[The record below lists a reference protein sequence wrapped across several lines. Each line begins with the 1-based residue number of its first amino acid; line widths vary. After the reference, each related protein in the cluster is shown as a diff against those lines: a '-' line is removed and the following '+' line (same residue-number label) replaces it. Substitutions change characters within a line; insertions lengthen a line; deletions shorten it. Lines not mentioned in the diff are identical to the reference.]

1 MEKNNISRQL
11 SSTEEEYDQRQYR
24 LMEER
29 MLNYERG
36 EITLNTLIVDLEVLL
51 GVLHMDDEEWKQSFR
66 SAWWILEEVYAV
78 ALDRERDTLSLEDR
92 ELIKKSIDKLRQL
105 LASKI
110 IEEGTV

>member
-11 SSTEEEYDQRQYR
+11 SATEEEYDQRQYR
-24 LMEER
+24 LMKQR
-29 MLNYERG
+29 ILNYERG